1 MAETIICL
9 LIMWPVGY
17 FMALCI
23 TGGMRKRWWS
33 KLLQALL
40 GLAIGAIILGCFYLS
55 EKRDAELYNNGVCV
69 ECGGEYRFS
78 GAAGRTSKSYYYT
91 CTTCDHTIR
100 VESLQQ

>member
-1 MAETIICL
+1 MLKVIFCL

-23 TGGMRKRWWS
+23 TGGVPKRWWT
-33 KLLQALL
+33 KTLQALL
-40 GLAIGAIILGCFYLS
+40 GLLIGAIILGGIYLS
-55 EKRDAELYNNGVCV
+55 DKADAQKYNNGICT

-78 GAAGRTSKSYYYT
+78 GAAGRNGRSYYYT

-100 VESLQQ
+100 VESLQN